1 MSEYLFDILARVI
14 YRKLESPFTV
24 KLGFCKPVRKFRIFQ
39 GARSFFMSISS
50 ISACHW
56 SGRRIGLI
64 SRKVIQHVGKAT
76 PESDATNKI
85 KTGRFL
91 LSVHCSSFPNDGN
104 IIFVCLV
111 GRATKSL

>member
-50 ISACHW
+50 ISACH
-56 SGRRIGLI
+56 
-64 SRKVIQHVGKAT
+64 
-76 PESDATNKI
+76 
-85 KTGRFL
+85 
-91 LSVHCSSFPNDGN
+91 
-104 IIFVCLV
+104 
-111 GRATKSL
+111 

>member
-76 PESDATNKI
+76 PESDATTNHKQENS
-85 KTGRFL
+85 TFSSL
-91 LSVHCSSFPNDGN
+91 L
-104 IIFVCLV
+104 IFS
-111 GRATKSL
+111 K

>member
-76 PESDATNKI
+76 PESDATTNQ
-85 KTGRFL
+85 TGRFYFQFTAHL
-91 LSVHCSSFPNDGN
+91 FQMTEILFCLSR
-104 IIFVCLV
+104 
-111 GRATKSL
+111 GRSTKSL